1 MIGGSSSSS
10 RSRLGFS
17 RGSDSSGKDRATL
30 GFSRGATRGSLGVV
44 KSLYANAAH
53 PRLGSSSSSSSP
65 PVSDRP
71 DPVVSRGGGG
81 GGRRGGGCTD
91 TSCTIPVRDRSRRR
105 EAIAEHHRQEDA
117 MFPKPDGLSRGGGS
131 GRNRGEGE
139 RGGKY
144 RRKGQQLPDY
154 LKRDY
159 SKYSKGSSSGGE
171 GGRYEDDYGPPP
183 SRGGQRS
190 GGRNGGLSAAD
201 RFGPRPGTERYSSQA
216 GRGGSSSRQQDSFRQ
231 PEPEPEVYTFGPPT
245 VAVKRSDHESQAP
258 RQVRFEDEVG
268 GSELRSLVNDDYEE
282 PRDARKPAV
291 TFSSDREAYHGRE
304 VSKHEA
310 RDARE
315 VDQDLKAL
323 ERLRPSGDSSA
334 HESHSPYENHQEV
347 QEPREV
353 SEASYSGQAKDERY
367 ERQEPKDNHE
377 MEAKFDSLLGM
388 LDERFGALTSRSEQ
402 LEKIV
407 EQLARSQLAMATTT
421 TTSETPTTT
430 NQETVVTKEE
440 AENKSD
446 DKSNDFYGKV
456 GCASLP
462 FFVELPPATLSE
474 ENYEEECDGMASK
487 GDWIMLNDPQ
497 VHPDTQASWYP
508 ARHIDQ
514 VTGKRS
520 TFWAPAALGDKPCFE
535 RFAAYPTAN

>member
-1 MIGGSSSSS
+1 MIGGSASSS

-53 PRLGSSSSSSSP
+53 PRLGSSSSSSTP

-71 DPVVSRGGGG
+71 DPAVTRGGGG

-91 TSCTIPVRDRSRRR
+91 TSCTIPVRDRSHRR

-131 GRNRGEGE
+131 GRNQGDGE

-154 LKRDY
+154 LRRDY
-159 SKYSKGSSSGGE
+159 SKYSKDSFPVDESE
-171 GGRYEDDYGPPP
+171 YDYGPPP

-190 GGRNGGLSAAD
+190 GERNRGLSAAD

-216 GRGGSSSRQQDSFRQ
+216 SSYDGSSSRQ

-245 VAVKRSDHESQAP
+245 VTVKRSDHESHAP

-268 GSELRSLVNDDYEE
+268 GSELRSLVKDD
-282 PRDARKPAV
+282 RDESGDPRKPAV
-291 TFSSDREAYHGRE
+291 TFSSNREAHHGHQ
-304 VSKHEA
+304 VSKHES
-310 RDARE
+310 RYARE
-315 VDQDLKAL
+315 VDEDLEAL
-323 ERLRPSGDSSA
+323 ERLHPSGDSPA
-334 HESHSPYENHQEV
+334 HENHREG

-353 SEASYSGQAKDERY
+353 SERH

-421 TTSETPTTT
+421 SETPA
-430 NQETVVTKEE
+430 NQETVVAKEE
-440 AENKSD
+440 TENKSN

-462 FFVELPPATLSE
+462 FFVELPPASLGE

-535 RFAAYPTAN
+535 HFAAYPTAN